1 MLFDSNW
8 IFINFFLPITRLR
21 RLIFVIFCLQVP
33 MALEDQQERD
43 ALYESL
49 KRFERFVNNQ

>member
-1 MLFDSNW
+1 
-8 IFINFFLPITRLR
+8 
-21 RLIFVIFCLQVP
+21 

-49 KRFERFVNNQ
+49 KRFERFVNNQSIPQ